1 MLLTSI
7 SALALASLAA
17 AQGHGE
23 QFAQSMGPVAFL
35 WPQDRPW
42 ADDDDN
48 TGPCG
53 AGVSA
58 SIMAN
63 RTNFPLTGGHIAL
76 VAKDEAWGIRVRISY
91 QNNPTSED
99 DFEDIFSG
107 NISAEADKGHACY
120 QFPDLPNNVREG
132 QNGTIQLEYNAIDG
146 TQNISHFVCAD
157 VYFVERNQFQNT
169 GFSAMCFNTTEGEI
183 APDSTPT
190 TQEVADGKAS
200 GAAPQS
206 SGASSAAASSAAAT
220 SNSKEKNEAGALKA
234 VLGGAIGAA
243 GIALALI

>member
-7 SALALASLAA
+7 SALALASLTA
-17 AQGHGE
+17 AQAHGE

-48 TGPCG
+48 SGPCG
-53 AGVSA
+53 AGSSA
-58 SIMAN
+58 SIHN

-76 VAKDEAWGIRVRISY
+76 VAQDEAWALRVRISY

-99 DFEDIFSG
+99 DFEDIFQG

-120 QFPDLPNNVREG
+120 RFPDLPSNVRDG

-157 VYFVERNQFQNT
+157 VFFVERNQFQNT
-169 GFSAMCFNTTEGEI
+169 GFSAMCFNTSDGEI

-190 TQEVADGKAS
+190 TQEVADGKLS
-200 GAAPQS
+200 DAPT
-206 SGASSAAASSAAAT
+206 GSAASAAAT
-220 SNSKEKNEAGALKA
+220 SAAATSGSQNSGSAVKA
-234 VLGGAIGAA
+234 VLGGAMGAA

>member
-7 SALALASLAA
+7 SALALASLTA

-53 AGVSA
+53 AGASA
-58 SIMAN
+58 AIHN

-99 DFEDIFSG
+99 DFEDIFTG

-120 QFPDLPNNVREG
+120 QFPDIPNNVREG

-190 TQEVADGKAS
+190 TQEVADGKISDAPSGS
-200 GAAPQS
+200 GARS
-206 SGASSAAASSAAAT
+206 SSAATSAAAT
-220 SNSKEKNEAGALKA
+220 SESKNAGSAVKA

>member
-7 SALALASLAA
+7 SALALASLTA
-17 AQGHGE
+17 AQAHGE

-53 AGVSA
+53 AGASSDVS
-58 SIMAN
+58 N

-76 VAKDEAWGIRVRISY
+76 VAQDQAWGVRVRISY
-91 QNNPTSED
+91 QNDPTSED
-99 DFEDIFSG
+99 DFEDIFSS
-107 NISAEADKGHACY
+107 NISAEADKGHKCY

-157 VYFVERNQFQNT
+157 VYFVERDQFQNT
-169 GFSAMCFNTTEGEI
+169 GFSAMCFNTSNGEI

-190 TQEVADGKAS
+190 TQEVADGKVS
-200 GAAPQS
+200 GAAS
-206 SGASSAAASSAAAT
+206 SAPASSAAATSAAASSAA
-220 SNSKEKNEAGALKA
+220 KNDGSSLK
-234 VLGGAIGAA
+234 VMLGGAIGAA